1 LKKEGGL
8 NNFKCTKK
16 FFQEHPNITD
26 NQVDYIVQKGVFPY
40 EFLGS
45 FEKLNECKLPSIE
58 SFCSSIRDSKINED
72 DYQRAL
78 KVWDILKC
86 RNLKEYLEAYLSIDV
101 FLLTDI
107 FEAFR
112 KTSIKYYKL
121 DSAHHYSS
129 PGLSWDAMLKFTKVK
144 LELLTDPDI
153 LYFFMEGIRGGLM

>member
-1 LKKEGGL
+1 M
-8 NNFKCTKK
+8 
-16 FFQEHPNITD
+16 
-26 NQVDYIVQKGVFPY
+26 
-40 EFLGS
+40 GS

-86 RNLKEYLEAYLSIDV
+86 RHLKEYLEAYLSIDV